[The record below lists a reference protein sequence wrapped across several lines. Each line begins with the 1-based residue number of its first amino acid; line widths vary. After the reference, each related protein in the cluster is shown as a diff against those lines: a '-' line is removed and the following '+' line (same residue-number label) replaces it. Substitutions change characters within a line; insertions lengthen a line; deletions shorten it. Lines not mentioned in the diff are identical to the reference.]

1 MQPQR
6 GGHVQDPSRHL
17 GGSRPLRP
25 SDLGDAALTQLI
37 ANCGDGVCVLDEDQR
52 FVYVNPAGCEIL
64 GRQLDDLVGASS
76 QLIVPPAERQT
87 VQTAPAQSLAP
98 SAGRGT
104 AGIVRP
110 DGREREVEYTA
121 TALDVGGRQLIAA
134 VFRDVTDVRRAERWA
149 SAFAR
154 ITSGMASNGG
164 SETIVQE
171 LSRGVVEATGMMAC
185 AVILLDPG
193 TAQFQVV
200 GAHGLPADYGQRF
213 EAALADGLDLP
224 TLRAFRTGNSVV
236 LRGAQGDPVL
246 AAYPSLTQ
254 DPYCET
260 IVCAPMR
267 VGGRAMGVL
276 KGLLQPTLR
285 PDADL
290 LEFLEA
296 IGDQAA
302 VAVENASLFAEAT
315 EASRRQ
321 EALVQAGLTLALEL
335 SLPSVLSKIVEFACD
350 VADATYGALGVLGP
364 DGGLQD
370 FITHGV
376 TEEQRA
382 AIGQLPVGRGLLGAL
397 IKDAR
402 PVRLRRLQDDP
413 RSGGFPP
420 NHPPM
425 TSFLGVPVT
434 VRGRVYGNLYLTEKR
449 EGPEFSDADE
459 RAVVTLAAQAGIA
472 IENARLFAEAE
483 VRLALEERTRLAREL
498 HDSVSQ
504 ALFAMTLETA
514 AAQQVLT
521 RAGADPKALGH
532 RLTRLRELT
541 EGALAEMRALI
552 FALRPDAI
560 QEEGLVAAVQKH
572 AKGIAA
578 REDLNVAV
586 EAPEYRLPLRPEI
599 EEQLYRLTQEALSNV
614 AKHAGA
620 SRVWIR
626 IHAAETEPTQLV
638 LEVEDNGVGF
648 DPSIARP
655 GHLGLLSMTQ
665 RAEALNG
672 RLEVA
677 SSPGNGTVI
686 RAVVPIAGTD
696 RSGD

>member
-1 MQPQR
+1 M
-6 GGHVQDPSRHL
+6 HDPSRHP
-17 GGSRPLRP
+17 GGSRP
-25 SDLGDAALTQLI
+25 SDLGDAVLTQLI
-37 ANCGDGVCVLDEDQR
+37 AKCGDGIGILDEDQR
-52 FVYVNPAGCEIL
+52 FVYVNPAGCRIL
-64 GRQLDDLVGASS
+64 GRKLDDLVGASS
-76 QLIVPPAERQT
+76 QLIEPPAERETLQK
-87 VQTAPAQSLAP
+87 APAPFLAP
-98 SAGRGT
+98 SSGRGT
-104 AGIVRP
+104 AAIVRP
-110 DGREREVEYTA
+110 DGRERELDYTA
-121 TALDVGGRQLIAA
+121 TALDVKGRQLIAA

-164 SETIVQE
+164 SEMIVKE
-171 LSRGVVEATGMMAC
+171 LSRGVVEATGMVAC

-224 TLRAFRTGNSVV
+224 TVRAFRTGNSVV

-246 AAYPSLTQ
+246 AADPSLTQ

-267 VGGRAMGVL
+267 VGGRPVGVL
-276 KGLLQPTLR
+276 KGLLRPTLR

-290 LEFLEA
+290 LEFLGA

-302 VAVENASLFAEAT
+302 VAVENATLIAEAT
-315 EASRRQ
+315 AASRRQ
-321 EALVQAGLTLALEL
+321 EALVQAGLTLAVEL
-335 SLPSVLSKIVEFACD
+335 SLPGVLSKIVESACN
-350 VADATYGALGVLGP
+350 VADATYGALGVLGS

-370 FITHGV
+370 FITNGV

-413 RSGGFPP
+413 RSEGFPP

-449 EGPEFSDADE
+449 GGPEFSEADE
-459 RAVVTLAAQAGIA
+459 RAVVTLAAQAGVA

-483 VRLALEERTRLAREL
+483 ERLALEERTRLAREL

-504 ALFAMTLETA
+504 ALFAMTLETG
-514 AAQQVLT
+514 AAQQVLE
-521 RAGADPKALGH
+521 RAGANPELLSN
-532 RLTRLRELT
+532 RLARLRELT

-552 FALRPDAI
+552 FALRPEAI
-560 QEEGLVAAVQKH
+560 QEEGLVAAVHKH

-578 REDLNVAV
+578 REDLNIAV
-586 EAPEYRLPLRPEI
+586 EAPEDRLPLPPDI
-599 EEQLYRLTQEALSNV
+599 DEQLYRLTQEALSNV
-614 AKHAGA
+614 AKHAEA
-620 SRVWIR
+620 THVWIR
-626 IHAAETEPTQLV
+626 IGATETEPRQLV

-648 DPSIARP
+648 DPLISRP

-665 RAEALNG
+665 RAEALSG
-672 RLEVA
+672 RLDVH
-677 SSPGNGTVI
+677 SSPGRGTVI
-686 RAVVPIAGTD
+686 RAVVPVPEAT
-696 RSGD
+696 RPGDHSK